1 MSHVTNTVATLN
13 SYARVV
19 SSLNKVET
27 ILGECMDLVIKN
39 QREYDATP
47 LCNLE
52 PAYNLLMNSFQ
63 LADYFTASVAPL
75 VRNDQLYEALERV
88 SSASGVLQLI
98 SSVYNVLHPDNLIR
112 SLNDIR
118 NDALMVAVIL
128 LSEKASYIPGAR
140 CGTAK
145 VTDDMIARLKTKA
158 DQTLQN
164 LEALRIPLNRVVKK
178 IQGIAQ
184 PFARV
189 IDSARV
195 VEAAGLSPISSS
207 APGTPSSASST
218 P

>member
-1 MSHVTNTVATLN
+1 
-13 SYARVV
+13 
-19 SSLNKVET
+19 
-27 ILGECMDLVIKN
+27 MDLVIKS
-39 QREYDATP
+39 QREYDTTP

-63 LADYFTASVAPL
+63 LADYFTASVASL
-75 VRNDQLYEALERV
+75 IKNEQFYEALERV

-98 SSVYNVLHPDNLIR
+98 ASVYNVLHPDNLIR

-118 NDALMVAVIL
+118 NDALMVAVVL

-140 CGTAK
+140 CGTAR
-145 VTDDMIARLKTKA
+145 VTDDMIAGLKTKA

-164 LEALRIPLNRVVKK
+164 LEALRIPLNRMVKR
-178 IQGIAQ
+178 IQSIAQ
-184 PFARV
+184 PFTRV

-207 APGTPSSASST
+207 ASSTPSSTSST
-218 P
+218 A